1 MIKVEVTSTEIIK
14 PSSPTPDHLRTYK
27 LSRYDQTYSLVYVP
41 IILFYGP
48 TDGGNDDYLKRS
60 VRLKKSLSDTL
71 TSYYPVAGRIKDD
84 KNMSIEC
91 TDEGV
96 TYIEARVQGNISDF
110 MNRDAIQHLLPHDLH
125 SKSLLT
131 DNEPLLIVQVNS
143 FDCNRIAICICMSHK
158 IADATTFVTFIN
170 SWALAARGYTSES
183 TAVLPTF
190 DLSSLYPPVNGLNF
204 MGSNDQQ
211 IVSTKRLVFDASK
224 IALLRTKYKDPSNGE
239 YPTRVQAVSALIW
252 KAAIAASSSPRQS
265 ISTHAVNMRARAE
278 PPLPH
283 QSFGNLAIL
292 VVSQPSR
299 KESEGAELAGLMKD
313 SIRKI
318 NCEYTKAMK
327 GEEGYSKF
335 QESMAVSFAGFMKN
349 DAYFF
354 SSWCKIP
361 LYEADFGWGKPVWAS
376 VVMLPYKNIIVLM
389 DNKAGDGIEAC
400 VSLDKEEMTLFERN
414 QELLDFV
421 SFSD

>member
-1 MIKVEVTSTEIIK
+1 
-14 PSSPTPDHLRTYK
+14 
-27 LSRYDQTYSLVYVP
+27 
-41 IILFYGP
+41 
-48 TDGGNDDYLKRS
+48 
-60 VRLKKSLSDTL
+60 
-71 TSYYPVAGRIKDD
+71 
-84 KNMSIEC
+84 MSIEC

-110 MNRDAIQHLLPHDLH
+110 MNRNALQHLLPHDLH
-125 SKSLLT
+125 SKNILT
-131 DNEPLLIVQVNS
+131 DNEPLLIVQVNY

-170 SWALAARGYTSES
+170 SWALAARESTSES

-190 DLSSLYPPVNGLNF
+190 DLSFLYPP
-204 MGSNDQQ
+204 

-224 IALLRTKYKDPSNGE
+224 IAVLRTKYKDPSNGE
-239 YPTRVQAVSALIW
+239 YPTRVQAASALIW

-265 ISTHAVNMRARAE
+265 ISTHAVNMWGRSE
-278 PPLPH
+278 PPLPP

-299 KESEGAELAGLMKD
+299 KTSEGAELAGLMKD
-313 SIRKI
+313 SISKI
-318 NCEYTKAMK
+318 NSEYTKAMQ

-335 QESMAVSFAGFMKN
+335 QESMAVSFAGFMEN

-354 SSWCKIP
+354 SSWCKIPP

-376 VVMLPYKNIIVLM
+376 VAMLPYKNIIVLM
-389 DNKAGDGIEAC
+389 DNKAGDGIEAWIG
-400 VSLDKEEMTLFERN
+400 LDKEEMTLFERN
-414 QELLDFV
+414 QELLNFV

>member
-1 MIKVEVTSTEIIK
+1 MIKVEVTSSEIIK
-14 PSSPTPDHLRTYK
+14 PSSPTPDHLRTYA

-48 TDGGNDDYLKRS
+48 TD
-60 VRLKKSLSDTL
+60 VETL
-71 TSYYPVAGRIKDD
+71 TSFYPVAGRIKDD

-110 MNRDAIQHLLPHDLH
+110 MKRDALQHLLPHHLH
-125 SKSLLT
+125 SKNILM
-131 DNEPLLIVQVNS
+131 DNEPLLIVQVN
-143 FDCNRIAICICMSHK
+143 FFYCNRIAICICMSHK

-170 SWALAARGYTSES
+170 SWASATRDSTSES

-190 DLSSLYPPVNGLNF
+190 DLSALYPPVNGLNF

-224 IALLRTKYKDPSNGE
+224 IAVLRTKPF
-239 YPTRVQAVSALIW
+239 ALIW

-265 ISTHAVNMRARAE
+265 ISTHAVNMRGRTE

-313 SIRKI
+313 SISKSTMR
-318 NCEYTKAMK
+318 
-327 GEEGYSKF
+327 YSKF
-335 QESMAVSFAGFMKN
+335 QESMAVSFAGFMEN

-376 VVMLPYKNIIVLM
+376 VVMLPYKNIIVMM
-389 DNKAGDGIEAC
+389 DNKAGDGIEAWIGL
-400 VSLDKEEMTLFERN
+400 SKEEMTLFERN